1 MQHFDTII
9 IGSGAGGLAAALCL
23 TRAGQRVLILEQHY
37 VPGGWCH
44 SFIRDGHTFS
54 PGVHFVGSMHKGGS
68 GRALF
73 EGLGIANDLVLFEQN
88 QEGYDHNIVGNQHFK
103 MPAGVE
109 RLKTKLQTRFSK
121 EKRAIAQYL
130 WMVEQ
135 VHKELHDAMIVD
147 TWKDILTMPF
157 RTRHIG
163 RMGWWKLK
171 TVQDFYL
178 KDPYLK
184 TFLALQCGNYGL
196 SPKGAPFVVHTV
208 LANHCMSGT
217 MYPRGGG
224 AAIVKAFTKNIKRLG
239 GEIRAGAGVNK
250 ILLEKDKN
258 GQQAVGVELHSG
270 EKLYARQIISNADPH
285 QTFLKMIGENWLSKN
300 LLKKLNSTK
309 YSAAALNLFLIVD
322 MDLRKAGMDSANI
335 WYAQKPDLD
344 VVFAEFM
351 NKDILKKE
359 EFPALFITSPTL
371 KDPVSFDGKHHT
383 VEAIAFVNYAA
394 FEKFENLKSDE
405 RSKEYEAF
413 KEKIIAKMLQT
424 LERSVPNISKNI
436 VMAELGT
443 PITANHYI
451 NGTEGNSYGPSMI
464 LKQLGPLRFSAKT
477 EIENLYL
484 CGAATL
490 SHGIIG
496 AANSGVI
503 AAAKVLN
510 CTQEDLLKNGEGQ
523 ELRTY
528 SAEDDTDWPDWLKQK
543 RAIRQRRGERK
554 VKSST
559 G

>member
-1 MQHFDTII
+1 MQNFDTII

-23 TRAGQRVLILEQHY
+23 ARAGQRVLILEQHY

-54 PGVHFVGSMHKGGS
+54 PGVHFVGTMDERGS

-88 QEGYDHNIVGNQHFK
+88 RDGYDHNIVGNQHFK

-109 RLKTKLQTRFSK
+109 DLKTALQARFPK

-130 WMVEQ
+130 YMVEQ
-135 VHKELHDAMIVD
+135 VHKELHDALIVD

-196 SPKGAPFVVHTV
+196 SPKDAPFPVHTV

-239 GEIRAGAGVNK
+239 GEIQTSAGVNK
-250 ILLEKDKN
+250 ILIKKTEN
-258 GQQAVGVELHSG
+258 GHQAVGVKLHSG
-270 EKLYARQIISNADPH
+270 EKIYAKRIISNADPH
-285 QTFLKMIGENWLSKN
+285 QTFVKMVGRDFLSKK
-300 LLKKLNSTK
+300 LLKKLKNTK

-322 MDLRKAGMDSANI
+322 MDLRKAGMDSGNI
-335 WYAQKPDLD
+335 WYAEKPDLD
-344 VVFAEFM
+344 VVFKEFM
-351 NKDILKKE
+351 EKDILKKDK
-359 EFPALFITSPTL
+359 FPALFITSPTL

-394 FEKFENLKSDE
+394 FEKFDDLKYGE
-405 RSKEYEAF
+405 RSEEYTIF
-413 KEKIIAKMLQT
+413 KEKIIAKMLRT

-451 NGTEGNSYGPSMI
+451 NGTEGNSYGPAMI
-464 LKQLGPLRFSAKT
+464 FSQIGPLRFSPKT

-490 SHGIIG
+490 SHGITG

-503 AAAKVLN
+503 TAAKVLN
-510 CTQEDLLKNGEGQ
+510 CSQQDLLNNREGQ
-523 ELRTY
+523 VLRTY
-528 SAEDDTDWPDWLKQK
+528 LAEDDTDWPDWLKQK
-543 RAIRQRRGERK
+543 RAVRQRRGERK
-554 VKSST
+554 VKSSMS
-559 G
+559 